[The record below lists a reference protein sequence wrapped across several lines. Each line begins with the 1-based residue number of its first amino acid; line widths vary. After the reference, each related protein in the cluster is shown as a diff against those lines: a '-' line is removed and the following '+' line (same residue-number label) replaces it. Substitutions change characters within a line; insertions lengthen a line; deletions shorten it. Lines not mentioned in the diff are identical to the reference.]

1 MQVTT
6 DADSPGVLIS
16 TEVMVPPYM
25 DPAYSDASMM
35 IPETG
40 SMPKVS
46 GRRSATPETGPMPG
60 RAPMSVPTVTPAAAM
75 TRLNGV
81 KAMLNPSGRLA
92 KKSIRSPGRRRER
105 DAQPVGEDEIVER
118 GGPEGN
124 GEHGPPRYPLDHPE
138 NHDQEEHGPHRH
150 PERS

>member
-35 IPETG
+35 IPDTG
-40 SMPKVS
+40 SMPKVRGS
-46 GRRSATPETGPMPG
+46 RSATPETGPMPG
-60 RAPMSVPTVTPAAAM
+60 KAPMSVPTVTPAAAM

-81 KAMLNPSGRLA
+81 KAMLNPSWRLA
-92 KKSIRSPGRRRER
+92 RKSIRSPGRR
-105 DAQPVGEDEIVER
+105 PGR
-118 GGPEGN
+118 G
-124 GEHGPPRYPLDHPE
+124 RAAS
-138 NHDQEEHGPHRH
+138 R
-150 PERS
+150 